1 MTLHYLNFKLLLL
14 FFLAFSAITNDQDKK
29 IVIISNIENA
39 HVTIDSVYI
48 GIAPIESYMTDK
60 DTIRISMSDN
70 NFDIW
75 ENERKTFDVAITKDT
90 VIEVMFRKKINIS
103 TEPTE
108 AELYLDSV
116 FIGLSPLQ
124 IYLHQ
129 DSDNNLE
136 IKKTYYKSRIV
147 NLNESEINSLHFDL
161 EIINKEI
168 FDFKSNEEKFNSK
181 QITYLIVGGLVA
193 GLVSGFTKME
203 ADAIEKEYKKSL
215 DVSLKNSIK
224 TYDTVS
230 NISLAIF
237 GSCFFYVNY
246 LLLRD

>member
-14 FFLAFSAITNDQDKK
+14 FFLLFSITNAQSKK
-29 IVIISNIENA
+29 ITVVSNIENA

-48 GIAPIESYMTDK
+48 GITPIESYMTDK

-70 NFDIW
+70 NFDAW
-75 ENERKTFDVAITKDT
+75 ESERKAFDVAIIKDT
-90 VIEVMFRKKINIS
+90 VIEVMFKKRINIS

-136 IKKTYYKSRIV
+136 IKKTYYKSKFV
-147 NLNESEINSLHFDL
+147 NLNESGINSLHFDL
-161 EIINKEI
+161 EIIDKEI
-168 FDFKSNEEKFNSK
+168 FDFKNSEEKLNSK

-203 ADAIEKEYKKSL
+203 ADAIEKEYKQNL

-237 GSCFFYVNY
+237 GGCFFYVNY